1 MNYEGFYFA
10 EGFLLN
16 FRPCFD
22 NAFAQLENIPRTTNK
37 FDEIIAVAECYLITN
52 HIKNIKEAAV
62 PSKPSCK
69 ISSWKNV
76 SETGKKLFAFNL
88 QRFQFRQDG

>member
-22 NAFAQLENIPRTTNK
+22 NVFAQLGKIPRTTNK
-37 FDEIIAVAECYLITN
+37 FVEIVAVAECYLITN
-52 HIKNIKEAAV
+52 HVKNIKDAAV
-62 PSKPSCK
+62 LDMSSCK
-69 ISSWKNV
+69 IS
-76 SETGKKLFAFNL
+76 
-88 QRFQFRQDG
+88 